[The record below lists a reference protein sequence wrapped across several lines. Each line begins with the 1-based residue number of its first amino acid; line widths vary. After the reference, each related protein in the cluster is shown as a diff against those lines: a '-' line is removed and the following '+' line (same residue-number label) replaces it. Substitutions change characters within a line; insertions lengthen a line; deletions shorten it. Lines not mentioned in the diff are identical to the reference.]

1 MAEAFFFM
9 NLGCVLK
16 ITLFLDIE
24 DLDKLMALNSEMRLG
39 AASRTRK
46 ITLLKNIEGL
56 FRQKFLKCQDSSISK
71 TLSRFHDGKTLGV
84 RTLRDLVYCSKSLM
98 YGSLSISSWGSSSL
112 SGLVSADLY
121 WRMEV

>member
-46 ITLLKNIEGL
+46 ITLLKNIEI
-56 FRQKFLKCQDSSISK
+56 Q
-71 TLSRFHDGKTLGV
+71 
-84 RTLRDLVYCSKSLM
+84 
-98 YGSLSISSWGSSSL
+98 
-112 SGLVSADLY
+112 
-121 WRMEV
+121 